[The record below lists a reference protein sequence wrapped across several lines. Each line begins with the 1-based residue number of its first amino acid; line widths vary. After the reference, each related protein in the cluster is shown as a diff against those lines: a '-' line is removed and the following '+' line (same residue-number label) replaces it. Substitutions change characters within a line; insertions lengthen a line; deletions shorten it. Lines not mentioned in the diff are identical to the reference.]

1 MCDYFSQFGIQTG
14 GFLFEKVSEA
24 LVLEKL
30 QRLDGSK
37 ATGLDSI
44 PSRFL
49 RDAAEII
56 TPCIT
61 HIVNRSEQGHFP
73 NDLKIARV
81 ILLYKKG
88 IKLDPGHYRPVSILS
103 SLSKIIEKI
112 IFEQI
117 NIYLS
122 SQNLLYEFPSGFF
135 TVYCV

>member
-1 MCDYFSQFGIQTG
+1 MRDYYSQLGVQPGSFFFGS
-14 GFLFEKVSEA
+14 VSEP

-30 QRLDGSK
+30 QRLDGFK
-37 ATGLDSI
+37 ATGLDAI

-56 TPCIT
+56 TPSIT
-61 HIVNRSEQGHFP
+61 HIVNKSIELGQFP

-81 ILLYKKG
+81 IPLYKKG
-88 IKLDPGHYRPVSILS
+88 SKQDLGNYRPVSILS

-117 NIYLS
+117 DIPFITKQTL
-122 SQNLLYEFPSGFF
+122 
-135 TVYCV
+135 